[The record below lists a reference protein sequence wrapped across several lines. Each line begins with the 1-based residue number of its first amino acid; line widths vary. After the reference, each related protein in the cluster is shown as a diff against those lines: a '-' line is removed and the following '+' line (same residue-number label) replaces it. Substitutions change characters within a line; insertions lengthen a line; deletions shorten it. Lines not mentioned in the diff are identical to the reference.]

1 MPRKTC
7 IPVTEVQGNE
17 TASHALGPV
26 GHIGATDAHLGSG
39 AAQGKAPSLF
49 RMPRCACWLVN
60 PTDCGY
66 IVIKMCIYQNL
77 CVCHFINLTVVR
89 KSIHI
94 YYIYIST

>member
-17 TASHALGPV
+17 AASHALGPV

-39 AAQGKAPSLF
+39 AAKEG
-49 RMPRCACWLVN
+49 PRPFFGCLAVLVVN

-66 IVIKMCIYQNL
+66 IVIKMCVYM

-94 YYIYIST
+94 YIYIIIYIST